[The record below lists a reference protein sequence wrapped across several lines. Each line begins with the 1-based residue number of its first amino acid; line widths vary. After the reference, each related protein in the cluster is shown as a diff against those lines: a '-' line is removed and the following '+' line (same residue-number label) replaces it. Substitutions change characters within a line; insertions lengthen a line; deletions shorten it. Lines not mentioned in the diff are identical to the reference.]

1 MAGGLQ
7 HHPGGAR
14 HAAPAPR
21 FALPGTAPTHR
32 PTRLHTAQPDRT
44 LRSVCGRSLS
54 AAAFQPPHD
63 PCDVAW
69 LGDDVQQSRS
79 VPRAPCAP
87 RRVRDAA
94 ESAAHD
100 DWRGFNVD
108 PMLCGVVVEL
118 DRLSTGLGRLGGA
131 WNSARGSVHY
141 ESEQSLANHSWNYP
155 ALCPSLPGVWP
166 SFLGLVNVI
175 VVCRISSVF
184 LTWLGPGSTE
194 AGLNLL

>member
-32 PTRLHTAQPDRT
+32 PTRLHTAQPDRR

-54 AAAFQPPHD
+54 ATAFQPPYD
-63 PCDVAW
+63 PCNVAW
-69 LGDDVQQSRS
+69 LGDDLQQSS
-79 VPRAPCAP
+79 SLPCAPCAP
-87 RRVRDAA
+87 RRCACSADSAVPEVR
-94 ESAAHD
+94 
-100 DWRGFNVD
+100 RVLNLD
-108 PMLCGVVVEL
+108 PMLCGVAVEL

-141 ESEQSLANHSWNYP
+141 ESEQPRAYLPLGTRGTTLMPWAKNNNPYFLVAQGAN
-155 ALCPSLPGVWP
+155 
-166 SFLGLVNVI
+166 
-175 VVCRISSVF
+175 SSK
-184 LTWLGPGSTE
+184 
-194 AGLNLL
+194 